1 MAAPTELPG
10 PPEPTGDRLGVV
22 VGSGMTGSTFAPT
35 AHTIDRTVPGADGDD
50 QFVLLEDCDHFVLL
64 RRHDSTG
71 TTVPAHRVDH
81 HANIRALA
89 ESGCSRVLAL
99 SSVGSLR
106 PAWGVGTIVVPDDF
120 LAFDAYPS
128 YFEDVRGHGVPGF
141 DPAWRAA
148 VIAAWEQAA
157 TSGGGAGVHDGGVYA
172 QTRGPR
178 FETPAEVRMLAQHAD
193 LVGMTIAHEA
203 ILAREAGLA
212 YAAVCKVD
220 NLGNGLD
227 EDLLTVEDYHDNTA
241 ATLDDFVAAV
251 GAVIGIL
258 GAAA

>member
-1 MAAPTELPG
+1 VDAPPG
-10 PPEPTGDRLGVV
+10 PSGAPRATGDRLGLV
-22 VGSGMTGSTFAPT
+22 VGSGMTGSTFAVT

-50 QFVLLEDCDHFVLL
+50 RFVLLEDCGGFVLL
-64 RRHDSTG
+64 RRHASTG
-71 TTVPAHRVDH
+71 ETVPAHRVDH

-89 ESGCSRVLAL
+89 EAGCSHILAL

-106 PAWGVGTIVVPDDF
+106 PDWGVGTVVVPDDF

-128 YFEDVRGHGVPGF
+128 FYDDVRGHGVPGF
-141 DPAWRAA
+141 DPAWRAT
-148 VIAAWEQAA
+148 VLEAWQQAA
-157 TSGGGAGVHDGGVYA
+157 ASGGAVAHDGGVYA

-178 FETPAEVRMLAQHAD
+178 FETPAEVRMLAQHAH
-193 LVGMTIAHEA
+193 LVGMTVAHEA

-227 EDLLTVEDYHDNTA
+227 VDLLTVEDYHDNTA
-241 ATLDDFVAAV
+241 ATLDDFVAVVAAV
-251 GAVIGIL
+251 LEIL
-258 GAAA
+258 GATR